1 MRLGHE
7 PAGEVARIGAN
18 VTGLAVGDHVVI
30 NPMAAADGIIGNG
43 GAQGALSEFVL
54 LRDAIAGVQFRAIPS
69 DVPWEVA
76 ALNEPMA
83 VALHGVHRSGPV
95 EGSKVVVFGAGPIGL
110 GAVIGFKARGA
121 AHVVVVD
128 VLANRLEKAK
138 KVGADAVIDS
148 SSTDVVSHLKEFHG
162 VVPGQL
168 GLDNRPGS
176 DVYLDATGAKPV
188 IETIMRAVKNPAIV
202 TVVGGRSTVNR
213 QPSTV
218 KTLLAAEPDIR
229 LAMGY
234 PTEIFEVT
242 DAIVEHWQKYQHI
255 ISDVVPFDDVLRG
268 LDLAR
273 TPGATDKVVV
283 TFP

>member
-1 MRLGHE
+1 
-7 PAGEVARIGAN
+7 
-18 VTGLAVGDHVVI
+18 
-30 NPMAAADGIIGNG
+30 MAAADGIIGNG

-202 TVVGGRSTVNR
+202 TVVGVHKEPV
-213 QPSTV
+213 QLDFQ
-218 KTLLAAEPDIR
+218 TLLAAEPDIR

-268 LDLAR
+268 LDLAG

-283 TFP
+283 TFS